1 MKDIN
6 AEIKY
11 DWKYTW
17 EGVSEEKPEV
27 NLLLKAIIEHDIGQL
42 EDLYKQGATLE
53 KCNKTT
59 LQRILYEVM
68 DDYKMIEW
76 LVNHGMSQKRVDH
89 EKITWGECISTSGYV
104 WGLPARAYY
113 VGAYDVFDLLCSHGY
128 ANFDWHEEGW
138 NKENVDKYIIHRDDE
153 KGLRILLENGYA
165 GWEIWNIQNHDY
177 ETYVLDRP
185 QVRRKTNGLDAYR
198 FRDHIPEPRL
208 EQVPLLFGK
217 KEVQHR
223 NEKRIEDYEDRTRA
237 YSEFVKWYG
246 VDKFRKYVKE
256 LVAYDEMLGQAMMD
270 ISSKW

>member
-128 ANFDWHEEGW
+128 ANFDCCLL
-138 NKENVDKYIIHRDDE
+138 YTSPSPRDC
-153 KGLRILLENGYA
+153 
-165 GWEIWNIQNHDY
+165 
-177 ETYVLDRP
+177 
-185 QVRRKTNGLDAYR
+185 
-198 FRDHIPEPRL
+198 
-208 EQVPLLFGK
+208 
-217 KEVQHR
+217 
-223 NEKRIEDYEDRTRA
+223 
-237 YSEFVKWYG
+237 S
-246 VDKFRKYVKE
+246 
-256 LVAYDEMLGQAMMD
+256 
-270 ISSKW
+270 

>member
-76 LVNHGMSQKRVDH
+76 LVKKLHGGSAFRHLDMYGDYQPEH
-89 EKITWGECISTSGYV
+89 TMWGHMTYLICCVHMDMQTLIGMKKGGIKKMWISI
-104 WGLPARAYY
+104 L
-113 VGAYDVFDLLCSHGY
+113 
-128 ANFDWHEEGW
+128 
-138 NKENVDKYIIHRDDE
+138 YIE
-153 KGLRILLENGYA
+153 MM
-165 GWEIWNIQNHDY
+165 
-177 ETYVLDRP
+177 
-185 QVRRKTNGLDAYR
+185 
-198 FRDHIPEPRL
+198 
-208 EQVPLLFGK
+208 K
-217 KEVQHR
+217 KV
-223 NEKRIEDYEDRTRA
+223 
-237 YSEFVKWYG
+237 
-246 VDKFRKYVKE
+246 
-256 LVAYDEMLGQAMMD
+256 
-270 ISSKW
+270 